1 MTTVNVTTTNN
12 TVDVT
17 TETGT
22 VVVQVPVTST
32 VTATSVG
39 PQGATGTTG
48 AAGVPGAA
56 GPPKSLTIAYP
67 VAGDNLTLFYTQTST
82 TLTQVAAILLGTSSP
97 SVTYSLKY
105 AANRSA
111 AGIAATTSTTVTS
124 TTTASTATLQNMPI
138 PANNFLWLEVS
149 GISGNPT
156 ELSITVA
163 V

>member
-1 MTTVNVTTTNN
+1 MTTVNVTSVTN
-12 TVDVT
+12 TVTVT
-17 TETGT
+17 EDGSSTIVT
-22 VVVQVPVTST
+22 VPVTST
-32 VTATSVG
+32 VTATTVG
-39 PQGATGTTG
+39 PQGATGAT
-48 AAGVPGAA
+48 GAA
-56 GPPKSLTIAYP
+56 GPPKSLTVAYP
-67 VAGDNLTLFYTQTST
+67 VAGDNLTLFYTQAST
-82 TLTQVAAILLGTSSP
+82 TLTQVAAILVGTSTP

-111 AGIAATTSTTVTS
+111 AGTAATTSTTVTS

-149 GISGNPT
+149 AISGNPT

>member
-22 VVVQVPVTST
+22 IVVQVPVTST

-39 PQGATGTTG
+39 PQGSTGATGAT
-48 AAGVPGAA
+48 GAA

-105 AANRSA
+105 AANRST
-111 AGIAATTSTTVTS
+111 AGTEATTSTTVNS

-138 PANNFLWLEVS
+138 PANSFLWLEVS

>member
-1 MTTVNVTTTNN
+1 MTTVNVTSVTN
-12 TVDVT
+12 TVTVT
-17 TETGT
+17 EDGSST
-22 VVVQVPVTST
+22 VVTVPVTST

-39 PQGATGTTG
+39 PQGATGAT
-48 AAGVPGAA
+48 GAA
-56 GPPKSLTIAYP
+56 GPPKSLTVAYP
-67 VAGDNLTLFYTQTST
+67 VAGDNLTLFYTQAST
-82 TLTQVAAILLGTSSP
+82 TLTQVAAILVGTSTP

-111 AGIAATTSTTVTS
+111 AGTAATTSTTVTS

-149 GISGNPT
+149 AISGNPT

>member
-1 MTTVNVTTTNN
+1 MTTVNVTTTTN

-32 VTATSVG
+32 VTATTAG
-39 PQGATGTTG
+39 PQGAIGATGST
-48 AAGVPGAA
+48 GAA

-67 VAGDNLTLFYTQTST
+67 VAGDNLTLFYTQAST
-82 TLTQVAAILLGTSSP
+82 TLTQVAAILLGTSTP
-97 SVTYSLKY
+97 SVTYTLKY

-111 AGIAATTSTTVTS
+111 AGTAATTSTTVTS

-149 GISGNPT
+149 AISANPT

>member
-1 MTTVNVTTTNN
+1 MTTVNVTSVTN
-12 TVDVT
+12 TVTVT
-17 TETGT
+17 EDGSST
-22 VVVQVPVTST
+22 VVTVPVTST
-32 VTATSVG
+32 VTATTVG
-39 PQGATGTTG
+39 PQGAT
-48 AAGVPGAA
+48 GAA
-56 GPPKSLTIAYP
+56 GPPKSLTVAYP
-67 VAGDNLTLFYTQTST
+67 VAGDNLTLFYTQAST
-82 TLTQVAAILLGTSSP
+82 TLTQVAAILVGTSTP

-111 AGIAATTSTTVTS
+111 AGTAATTSTTVTS

-149 GISGNPT
+149 AISGNPT

>member
-1 MTTVNVTTTNN
+1 MTTVNVTSVTN
-12 TVDVT
+12 TVTVT
-17 TETGT
+17 EDGSST
-22 VVVQVPVTST
+22 VVTVPVTST

-39 PQGATGTTG
+39 PPGATGATG
-48 AAGVPGAA
+48 ATGAA
-56 GPPKSLTIAYP
+56 GPPQSLTVAYP
-67 VAGDNLTLFYTQTST
+67 VAGDNLTLFYTQAST
-82 TLTQVAAILLGTSSP
+82 TLTQVAAILVGTSTP

-111 AGIAATTSTTVTS
+111 AGTAATASTTVTS

-149 GISGNPT
+149 AISGNPT

>member
-1 MTTVNVTTTNN
+1 MTTVNVTSVTN
-12 TVDVT
+12 TVTVTEDGSSTVVTVT
-17 TETGT
+17 T
-22 VVVQVPVTST
+22 
-32 VTATSVG
+32 AG
-39 PQGATGTTG
+39 PQGATGATG
-48 AAGVPGAA
+48 ATGAA
-56 GPPKSLTIAYP
+56 GPPKSLTVAYP

-82 TLTQVAAILLGTSSP
+82 TLTQVAAILVGTSTP

-111 AGIAATTSTTVTS
+111 AGTAATASTTVTS

-149 GISGNPT
+149 AISGNPT

>member
-1 MTTVNVTTTNN
+1 MTTVNVTSVTN
-12 TVDVT
+12 TVTVT
-17 TETGT
+17 EDGSST
-22 VVVQVPVTST
+22 VVTVPVTST
-32 VTATSVG
+32 VTATTVG
-39 PQGATGTTG
+39 PQGATGAT
-48 AAGVPGAA
+48 GAA

-67 VAGDNLTLFYTQTST
+67 VAGDNLTLFYTQAST
-82 TLTQVAAILLGTSSP
+82 TLTQVAAILVGTSTP

-111 AGIAATTSTTVTS
+111 AGTAATTSTTVTS

-149 GISGNPT
+149 AISGNPT

>member
-1 MTTVNVTTTNN
+1 MTSVVVSSVTN
-12 TVDVT
+12 TVTVT
-17 TETGT
+17 EGDGSST
-22 VVVQVPVTST
+22 VVTVPVTNT
-32 VTATSVG
+32 VTATTVG
-39 PQGATGTTG
+39 PQGATGATG
-48 AAGVPGAA
+48 STGAA

-67 VAGDNLTLFYTQTST
+67 VANDNLTLFYTQAST
-82 TLTQVAAILLGTSSP
+82 TLTQVAAILLGTSTP

-111 AGIAATTSTTVTS
+111 AGTAATTSTTVTS
-124 TTTASTATLQNMPI
+124 TTTASMATLQNMPI

-149 GISGNPT
+149 AISGNPT

>member
-1 MTTVNVTTTNN
+1 MTSVNVTSVTN
-12 TVDVT
+12 TVTVVEGDTTVVTVT
-17 TETGT
+17 T
-22 VVVQVPVTST
+22 
-32 VTATSVG
+32 AG
-39 PQGATGTTG
+39 PQGSTGPTG
-48 AAGVPGAA
+48 PSGVA

-67 VAGDNLTLFYTQTST
+67 VAGDNLTLFYTQVST
-82 TLTQVAAILLGTSSP
+82 TLTQVAAILRGTSTP
-97 SVTYSLKY
+97 SVTYTLKY

-111 AGIAATTSTTVTS
+111 AGTSATTSTTVTS

-149 GISGNPT
+149 AISGNPT